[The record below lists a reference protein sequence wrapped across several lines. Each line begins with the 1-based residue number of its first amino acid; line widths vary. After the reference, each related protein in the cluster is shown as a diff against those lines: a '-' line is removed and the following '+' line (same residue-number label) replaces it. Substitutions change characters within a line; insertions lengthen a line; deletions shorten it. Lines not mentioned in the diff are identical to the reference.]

1 MIIIK
6 TTFPNKPRQ
15 LKNFMMNI
23 LGKKLAVCINRLNY
37 VKSYYLWE
45 GKIQKSEEK
54 IILIKTREDK
64 KDALIK
70 HIEKNHPYDTPEI
83 VVIKSDWV
91 NEKYLEYLENTI

>member
-6 TTFPNKPRQ
+6 TTYPNKPRQ
-15 LKNFMMNI
+15 LRNFMMSI

-37 VKSYYLWE
+37 VKSYYIWE

-54 IILIKTREDK
+54 ILLIKTREDK

-70 HIEKNHPYDTPEI
+70 HIEKNHPYDVPEI
-83 VVIKSDWV
+83 SVIKTDWV
-91 NEKYLEYLENTI
+91 NEKYLEYLEGSI